1 MPKTL
6 VEAIIAARTK
16 DPVRVGEI
24 CKVPV
29 DFAFANDITTPP
41 AVTSFRNMGAKR
53 VFDKE
58 RCAVL
63 PDHFT
68 PQKDIPAAEQ
78 AKASREFSQEQDML
92 YWEVGRVGV
101 EHAFLPEQ
109 GYILPGDI
117 VLGADSHTC
126 TGGALGALA
135 TGVGSTDLAAAWALG
150 ESWLRVPP
158 TLRAEFTGSRPSFI
172 MGKDMIL
179 ALLRKIGVQGARYM
193 AIEFNGDS
201 LEELPLDGRFTMAN
215 MAIEG
220 GGKTGLFV
228 PDETML
234 HYANQRAKRPFTPQY
249 PDRGARYAREETI
262 QVESLEPLVALHPS
276 PGNVCPAREASHL
289 EIQQVFIGSCTNGRI
304 RDLEGAAKII
314 KGNKIAPGVR
324 CIVIPASYEVYS
336 QALERGYIAAFIEA
350 GAVVCTPSCGPC
362 LGGHLGILAS
372 GERCV
377 ATSNRNFVGRMGSPK
392 SEVVLASPLT
402 AAASALTGHVTDPRD
417 YLGETF

>member
-1 MPKTL
+1 
-6 VEAIIAARTK
+6 
-16 DPVRVGEI
+16 
-24 CKVPV
+24 
-29 DFAFANDITTPP
+29 
-41 AVTSFRNMGAKR
+41 
-53 VFDKE
+53 
-58 RCAVL
+58 
-63 PDHFT
+63 
-68 PQKDIPAAEQ
+68 
-78 AKASREFSQEQDML
+78 
-92 YWEVGRVGV
+92 
-101 EHAFLPEQ
+101 
-109 GYILPGDI
+109 
-117 VLGADSHTC
+117 
-126 TGGALGALA
+126 
-135 TGVGSTDLAAAWALG
+135 
-150 ESWLRVPP
+150 
-158 TLRAEFTGSRPSFI
+158 
-172 MGKDMIL
+172 MIL

-201 LEELPLDGRFTMAN
+201 LEELPLDDRFTMAN